1 MSIGAPVWVRMLP
14 GAVAWDRRR
23 GRHAS
28 PKPEKYIRRLSD
40 RHSSIL
46 FFSIRNRWIEECAAS
61 LRERSIVLVGFDTM
75 RQRPP

>member
-1 MSIGAPVWVRMLP
+1 MGSTTRATRIAEAG
-14 GAVAWDRRR
+14 
-23 GRHAS
+23 
-28 PKPEKYIRRLSD
+28 KIYQTIIRSTFID
-40 RHSSIL
+40 IV

>member
-1 MSIGAPVWVRMLP
+1 MHGIDDAG
-14 GAVAWDRRR
+14 DTHRRSR
-23 GRHAS
+23 
-28 PKPEKYIRRLSD
+28 KNISD
-40 RHSSIL
+40 DYPIDVHRYC